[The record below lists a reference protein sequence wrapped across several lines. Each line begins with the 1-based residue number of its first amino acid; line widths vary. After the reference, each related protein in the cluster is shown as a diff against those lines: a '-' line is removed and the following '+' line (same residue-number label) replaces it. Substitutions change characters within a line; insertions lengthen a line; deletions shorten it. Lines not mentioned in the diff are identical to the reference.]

1 MYIKD
6 DIEFKYTKKIK
17 QTSNADVKKKNNNN
31 NTKLHKRKINYCKK
45 NSTFENF
52 KTVFTTKQT
61 KMYGGWGVEVLSKL
75 KNT

>member
-45 NSTFENF
+45 
-52 KTVFTTKQT
+52 KTRHLKISRQSSRQNKQ
-61 KMYGGWGVEVLSKL
+61 KCMVGGG
-75 KNT
+75 